1 LLALRFGAAAVRAI
15 AKGVFGVM
23 VGLKGSEIERIPLEQ
38 IVGKPKNVPL
48 DSDTI
53 ATARDLGISLGD

>member
-1 LLALRFGAAAVRAI
+1 MRLIAEGKFGNMVALRPPTIDSVAI
-15 AKGVFGVM
+15 DEA
-23 VGLKGSEIERIPLEQ
+23 LAT
-38 IVGKPKNVPL
+38 PKRVPL